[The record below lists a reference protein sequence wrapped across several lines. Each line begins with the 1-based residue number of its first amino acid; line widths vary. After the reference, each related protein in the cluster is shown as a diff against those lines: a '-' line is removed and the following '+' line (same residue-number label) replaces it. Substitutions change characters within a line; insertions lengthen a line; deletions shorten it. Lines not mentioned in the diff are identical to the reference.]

1 MLAWTMLQPLLQFMV
16 CEDRVRKHYL
26 KWFVMKCSTLFTVP
40 PTIERA
46 SQSKEIN
53 ISQPAT
59 LVCLITGFPTPD
71 VVWLKD
77 NKVLSGTFT
86 CRISSTGSGG
96 GSGLNDGSL
105 GGGFTCSNR
114 SESES
119 GSGANNLDNG
129 LSEVSSIGHLL
140 R

>member
-16 CEDRVRKHYL
+16 CEDRVRKHV
-26 KWFVMKCSTLFTVP
+26 KWFVMKCSTPCTVP

-53 ISQPAT
+53 ISEPAT

-77 NKVLSGTFT
+77 NEVLSGTVACT
-86 CRISSTGSGG
+86 ISSTGGGG
-96 GSGLNDGSL
+96 GSELSNSSL

-114 SESES
+114 SESENV
-119 GSGANNLDNG
+119 SGADNLNSG
-129 LSEVSSIGHLL
+129 LFSIGDLL